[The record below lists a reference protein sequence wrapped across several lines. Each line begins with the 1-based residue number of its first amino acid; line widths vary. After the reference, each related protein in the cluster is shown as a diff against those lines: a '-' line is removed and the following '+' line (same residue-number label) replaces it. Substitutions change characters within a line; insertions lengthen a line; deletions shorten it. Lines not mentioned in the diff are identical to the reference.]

1 MEKNETLVL
10 CLIDPKETANP
21 MEGLFCMRNFMLCGG
36 CSYKLLIVD
45 PWKEPFQSLK
55 AYFTGLSFW
64 IWSSQLKD
72 WNEWAAFAVRL
83 PACQYFSHMS
93 DVFMVLMGFQRTS
106 ELSAGYPCEMHINIS
121 IYKF

>member
-55 AYFTGLSFW
+55 AYFTAMLLEIPLS
-64 IWSSQLKD
+64 SGSRSTVK
-72 WNEWAAFAVRL
+72 R
-83 PACQYFSHMS
+83 
-93 DVFMVLMGFQRTS
+93 
-106 ELSAGYPCEMHINIS
+106 
-121 IYKF
+121 